1 MRFFG
6 LYWAKMTKIGIQNP
20 KLIATNDYQ
29 QFFAHFKLV
38 LSLFQIYDA

>member
-6 LYWAKMTKIGIQNP
+6 LFWAKMTNIGIP